1 MRLINAD
8 EVTNKI
14 LYLLQGGVPSQDIR
28 RGIKKIYTMLCDAPT
43 IEAEPVKR
51 GRWEKHDNLMGEY
64 YHCSVCDTR
73 TEVATCM
80 GDPIFVYCPFCG
92 ARMDLKDGDNT

>member
-1 MRLINAD
+1 MRLIDAD

-43 IEAEPVKR
+43 IEAEPLKH

-92 ARMDLKDGDNT
+92 AKMDKGVSA